1 MGREETWQLR
11 FQGWGWLPVGM
22 GPDTMVPVSN
32 PSSATYDMHD
42 LG

>member
-1 MGREETWQLR
+1 MAAEISGL
-11 FQGWGWLPVGM
+11 GMAPVGM